1 MVGISKKSKKRTK
14 RKKNKKEVA
23 KGKKSKIIK
32 NQSDLDLYG
41 KSKF

>member
-1 MVGISKKSKKRTK
+1 MVGIQKKSKKST
-14 RKKNKKEVA
+14 KNKKEVA
-23 KGKKSKIIK
+23 KGEKNEIIK